1 MSSPSPFKVHPL
13 MDIVLRITAVAGLVA
28 IFLSLLGLL
37 TFIAR

>member
-1 MSSPSPFKVHPL
+1 MSSPSLIKVHPL
-13 MDIVLRITAVAGLVA
+13 MDTLLRISAVAGLVA